1 MKNLTLRDAKK
12 CNLILNC
19 LVRSIN
25 KMPYHLKDL
34 AVETKMSEELVKKRL
49 VMMRQIQPA
58 WFEWMYKESAV
69 LLYRHYRDPV
79 TLFMVRGGYVAMAA
93 KMNLTR

>member
-1 MKNLTLRDAKK
+1 MNLRDAKK

-25 KMPYHLKDL
+25 KMPFHLKDL
-34 AVETKMSEELVKKRL
+34 AMETKMSEDLVRKRL
-49 VMMRQIQPA
+49 EMMRKIQPA
-58 WFEWMYKESAV
+58 WFEWMYRESAV
-69 LLYRHYRDPV
+69 LLYKHYRDPV
-79 TLFMVRGGYVAMAA
+79 TLFMVRGGYVSMSE